1 MPEWSGGP
9 PESVSWETYG
19 QAADRARELE
29 ALLSAAKQWRQATE
43 SRLRLL
49 DSRGEAGKAMLPA
62 DAALCEAIDRSNRND
77 SEPSG
82 DAARR
87 TCQSTKQTLDSLL
100 QALEDEAGRL
110 EDESRRNHKLWEEAE
125 DHVTVKVA
133 AAEGRQQKIMADR
146 LHKLLSEARG
156 EEA

>member
-19 QAADRARELE
+19 QAADRARG
-29 ALLSAAKQWRQATE
+29 ARGPPQRRQAMATGNRIPPAAA
-43 SRLRLL
+43 RL
-49 DSRGEAGKAMLPA
+49 SGEAGKAMLPA